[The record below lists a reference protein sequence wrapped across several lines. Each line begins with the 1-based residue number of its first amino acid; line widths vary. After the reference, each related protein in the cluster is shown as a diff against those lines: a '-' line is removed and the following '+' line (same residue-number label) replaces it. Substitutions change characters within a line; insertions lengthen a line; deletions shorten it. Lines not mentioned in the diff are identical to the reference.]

1 MLHLPPRLTAS
12 DDFLHDVG
20 VLRISRETS
29 SPAWKSSIRV
39 KDWEELAYAVLVL
52 RTIWSPE
59 RISPA
64 LKDKSI
70 AVLRAAAL

>member
-1 MLHLPPRLTAS
+1 MLHLPQRLTAS
-12 DDFLHDVG
+12 DDFSHDVG
-20 VLRISRETS
+20 VLRVIRETA
-29 SPAWKSSIRV
+29 SPNWKSSIRV
-39 KDWEELAYAVLVL
+39 KDWEELANAVLVL
-52 RTIWSPE
+52 RAIWSPE